1 MKIAIIAGPLGKY
14 AGIERVVFSQSNHL
28 ASLGDTVYILSPR
41 LRIEPGAVAD
51 GVRLRSLNNSE
62 VGSGLRNVL
71 GLAKLVREI
80 KPDVCIANDLSS
92 IVAGRFGRKLI
103 HYSHGGHAFDP
114 YATPIAGGTQRDHLR
129 AVPLAMSYGLTDLI
143 IANSEWCRSSFVT
156 RDINA
161 ESVYPG
167 IDTQLFRPL
176 ARTSAREELLKRS
189 LIQDPL
195 GDEDPLFLNVGW
207 FRGNKRQE
215 LLVEA
220 FKQVIRKYPTAKIA
234 FIGRGWRLEEI
245 WKIVKSNGLTESVMF
260 SDKGIDDR
268 DLRLWY
274 CSANAYVHMNDREHF
289 GIPVAEALSCGI
301 PGIVPNSGGP
311 SEIVRN
317 GITGFHYLAG
327 NPTSLA
333 DEMLGMVKFE
343 DYSRMRM
350 ACREDAMSKYD
361 FSIVGKKLH
370 SLIYAL
376 AG

>member
-28 ASLGDTVYILSPR
+28 ASLGEKVYIVSPR
-41 LRIEPGAVAD
+41 LRIEPGAVAQ
-51 GVRLRSLNNSE
+51 GVELRSLDNSG
-62 VGSGLRNVL
+62 VGSGLGNIL

-92 IVAGRFGRKLI
+92 IIAGRFGRKLI
-103 HYSHGGHAFDP
+103 HYSHGGHALDA
-114 YATPIAGGTQRDHLR
+114 YATPIAGSTGRDRLR
-129 AVPLAMSYGLTDLI
+129 VFPLALSYRLTDLI
-143 IANSEWCRSSFVT
+143 IANSKWCMSTFRS

-167 IDTQLFRPL
+167 VDTHLFSPL
-176 ARTSAREELLKRS
+176 DRTRAR
-189 LIQDPL
+189 QDLMKKSRMQDYL
-195 GDEDPLFLNVGW
+195 GDDDPLFLNVGW

-220 FKQVIRKYPTAKIA
+220 FRQVIRKYPEAKIA

-245 WKIVKSNGLTESVMF
+245 RKIVKSYKLTDNVMF
-260 SDKGIDDR
+260 SDTGINDH

-274 CSANAYVHMNDREHF
+274 CSADAYVHMNDREHF

-301 PGIVPNSGGP
+301 PGIVPDSGGP

-317 GITGFHYLAG
+317 GITGFHYLRG
-327 NPTSLA
+327 DPTSLA
-333 DEMLGMVKFE
+333 DAMLRMVKFE

-350 ACREDAMSKYD
+350 ACRDDAISKYD

-370 SLIYAL
+370 SLIQCL

>member
-28 ASLGDTVYILSPR
+28 ASLGETVYIVSPR
-41 LRIEPGAVAD
+41 LRIEPGAVAAE
-51 GVRLRSLNNSE
+51 VELRSLDNSK
-62 VGSGLRNVL
+62 VGSGLGNIL

-114 YATPIAGGTQRDHLR
+114 YATPIVGGTGRNHLR
-129 AVPLAMSYGLTDLI
+129 AVPLALSYHLTDLI
-143 IANSEWCRSSFVT
+143 IANSKWCMSTFLT

-167 IDTQLFRPL
+167 VDTQLFRPL
-176 ARTSAREELLKRS
+176 GRTSARQELLNRS
-189 LIQDPL
+189 LMQDYL
-195 GDEDPLFLNVGW
+195 RDEDPLFLNVGW

-220 FKQVIRKYPTAKIA
+220 FKQVIRKYPKAKIA
-234 FIGRGWRLEEI
+234 FIGRGWRLDEI
-245 WKIVKSNGLTESVMF
+245 WKIVKSYGLTESVIF
-260 SDKGIDDR
+260 SNEGINDH

-289 GIPVAEALSCGI
+289 GIPVAEALSCGV
-301 PGIVPNSGGP
+301 PGIVPDSGGP
-311 SEIVRN
+311 SEIIRN
-317 GITGFHYLAG
+317 GITGFYYLSG

-333 DEMLGMVKFE
+333 DTMVRMVKFE

-350 ACREDAMSKYD
+350 ACREDAISKFD
-361 FSIVGKKLH
+361 FSIAGKKLH
-370 SLIYAL
+370 SLIHTL